1 MKESR
6 RLFVVTGSTMTEL
19 EVFRC
24 VVFGK
29 SIRSHYAIFHVG
41 VEEPEKQY
49 VVVRIQFPPSAPA
62 VTVTA
67 LRSWCRRSCK
77 LGDLVTLR
85 GRWTTEAN
93 NDGNEKCFVVNV
105 ITLECCANEELIQVV
120 QVRCWAMSSCQEWQ
134 NMYRPLPL
142 RRPQQLDKM
151 KNNPPRTKR
160 TKIAVNSKGGAP
172 QDPQFQHGGGVGK
185 RKQGDC
191 IANFLLH
198 LSLHGSSSSSS
209 SSSDS
214 GPHVNPD
221 HWATATLSRELH
233 AKAVKALNKGSGV
246 IDAAGGSGYVSM
258 ALGLAGVQSTVVD
271 PRESVGKLPK
281 RDRKLWNRALRTPPP
296 PPPVQGGVLLCQPV
310 VVPYDSLRAWF
321 AQPPPRDVD
330 TTFRHPDIQ
339 SIPVCGQDH
348 DLLVNCSAIVA
359 LHPDEATHVIVD
371 MAVQRRVPFVV
382 VPCCVFSRL
391 FPDRLKP
398 NSNLPVTTYQDL
410 IDYLASKHESIRRTT
425 LPFEGANVAL
435 WSTFQ

>member
-1 MKESR
+1 M
-6 RLFVVTGSTMTEL
+6 TMTEL

-24 VVFGK
+24 VIFGK

-49 VVVRIQFPPSAPA
+49 AVVRIQFPLNVYAP
-62 VTVTA
+62 TTE

-77 LGDLVTLR
+77 LGDLVTLK
-85 GRWTTEAN
+85 GQWAETN
-93 NDGNEKCFVVNV
+93 GDEKCFVVNV
-105 ITLECCANEELIQVV
+105 VTSEGANERIQVV
-120 QVRCWAMSSCQEWQ
+120 QVRYWSMPLCQEWQ
-134 NMYRPLPL
+134 AIYRPLH
-142 RRPQQLDKM
+142 RPKVE
-151 KNNPPRTKR
+151 NPPRTKR
-160 TKIAVNSKGGAP
+160 TKIDNDSTDTP
-172 QDPQFQHGGGVGK
+172 QDQKFRHGGGVGK

-191 IANFLLH
+191 IAKFLLRFI
-198 LSLHGSSSSSS
+198 LHASN
-209 SSSDS
+209 DS
-214 GPHVNPD
+214 GQHVNPD
-221 HWATATLSRELH
+221 DWATATLSRELH

-258 ALGLAGVQSTVVD
+258 ALGLVGVQSTIVD

-281 RDRKLWNRALRTPPP
+281 RDRKVWNRALRSM
-296 PPPVQGGVLLCQPV
+296 PVHGGVLLCQP

-359 LHPDEATHVIVD
+359 LHPDEATNAIVE

-398 NSNLPVTTYQDL
+398 NSNLPVTTYLDL
-410 IDYLASKHESIRRTT
+410 IDYLSSKHESIRQTT

-435 WSTFQ
+435 WGTFQ